1 MIDITSHGLRVV
13 EVVEGLGCDELVRL
27 HRSATADGTGLRV
40 KSFVYNSQPSRVI
53 FGAGALDRLGQEIER
68 LGATRAL
75 VLSTPE
81 QRSCA
86 EDVAKRLGA
95 RSAGVFDKAVMHVPI
110 ETAEAAREVAK
121 ELNADCC
128 VAVGGGS
135 TIGLGK
141 AIALTSALPILA
153 IPTTFAGSEM
163 TPIHGIT
170 AQGQKKT
177 GRDARVLPKTV
188 IYDPLLIM
196 TLPANIAG
204 PSGMNAIAHCVEAL
218 YAEDAN
224 PITSLM
230 AVEGI
235 RTLAASLPKVVNEPG
250 NLEARSDALYGA
262 WLAGACLGNVG
273 MAIHHKLCH
282 TVGGSYNL
290 PHAQTHTIIL
300 PHAVQYNRDAA
311 PEAMARISRALGGAD
326 PAAGLWDLAR
336 SLGAPVALK
345 SIGMKAESLDEAARF
360 ATLNPYYNPRPI
372 EYAAI
377 RQLLEDAWEGRRP
390 G

>member
-1 MIDITSHGLRVV
+1 MR
-13 EVVEGLGCDELVRL
+13 
-27 HRSATADGTGLRV
+27 A
-40 KSFVYNSQPSRVI
+40 FVYNGQPSRVV
-53 FGAGALDRLGQEIER
+53 FGRGALEKLGAEIER
-68 LGATRAL
+68 LGAKRAL

-81 QRSCA
+81 QRASA
-86 EDVAKRLGA
+86 EDVARRLGA
-95 RSAGVFDKAVMHVPI
+95 RSVGVYDKAVMHVPI
-110 ETAEAAREVAK
+110 ETAEAARAVAK
-121 ELNADCC
+121 DLNADCC

-141 AIALTSALPILA
+141 AIALTSELPILA

-163 TPIHGIT
+163 TPIYGIT

-177 GRDARVLPKTV
+177 GRDVRVLPKTV
-188 IYDPLLIM
+188 IYDPLLTM
-196 TLPANIAG
+196 TLPARIAG

-230 AVEGI
+230 AEEGI
-235 RTLAASLPKVVNEPG
+235 RALARSLPKVVSDPADI
-250 NLEARSDALYGA
+250 EARAEALYGA

-282 TVGGSYNL
+282 TLGGSYNL
-290 PHAQTHTIIL
+290 PHAETHTVIL

-311 PEAMARISRALGGAD
+311 KDAMARIARALNGNGAADAD
-326 PAAGLWDLAR
+326 PAGGLYDLAR
-336 SLGAPVALK
+336 NIGAPLSLK
-345 SIGMKAESLDEAARF
+345 DIGMKADALDNAARL
-360 ATLNPYYNPRPI
+360 ATQNPYYNPRPI

-377 RQLLEDAWEGRRP
+377 RQLLQNAWEGRRP

>member
-1 MIDITSHGLRVV
+1 
-13 EVVEGLGCDELVRL
+13 
-27 HRSATADGTGLRV
+27 
-40 KSFVYNSQPSRVI
+40 VYNGQPSRVV
-53 FGAGALDRLGQEIER
+53 FGRGALEKLGAEIER
-68 LGATRAL
+68 MGAKRAL
-75 VLSTPE
+75 VLCTPE
-81 QRSCA
+81 QRTSA
-86 EDVAKRLGA
+86 EDIARRLGA
-95 RSAGVFDKAVMHVPI
+95 RSAGVYDKAVMHVPI
-110 ETAEAAREVAK
+110 ETAEEARAVAK
-121 ELNADCC
+121 VLNADCC

-141 AIALTSALPILA
+141 AIALTSELPILA

-163 TPIHGIT
+163 TPIYGIT

-188 IYDPLLIM
+188 IYDPQLIM
-196 TLPANIAG
+196 TLPARIAG

-230 AVEGI
+230 AEEGI
-235 RTLAASLPKVVNEPG
+235 RALARSLPKVVSDPADI
-250 NLEARSDALYGA
+250 EARAEALYGA

-273 MAIHHKLCH
+273 IAIHHKLCH
-282 TVGGSYNL
+282 TLGGSYNL
-290 PHAQTHTIIL
+290 PHAETHTVIL

-311 PEAMARISRALGGAD
+311 KDAMARISRALDGKEAADAD
-326 PAAGLWDLAR
+326 PAGGLYDLACKI
-336 SLGAPVALK
+336 GAPLSLK
-345 SIGMKAESLDEAARF
+345 DIGMKAEALDDAAQL
-360 ATLNPYYNPRPI
+360 ATQNPYYNPRPI

-377 RQLLEDAWEGRRP
+377 RQLLQNAWEGRRP

>member
-1 MIDITSHGLRVV
+1 MR
-13 EVVEGLGCDELVRL
+13 
-27 HRSATADGTGLRV
+27 A
-40 KSFVYNSQPSRVI
+40 FVYNGQPSRVV
-53 FGAGALDRLGQEIER
+53 FGRGALEKLGAEIER
-68 LGATRAL
+68 LGAKRAL

-81 QRSCA
+81 QRASA
-86 EDVAKRLGA
+86 EDVARRLGA
-95 RSAGVFDKAVMHVPI
+95 RSAGVYDKAVMHVPI
-110 ETAEAAREVAK
+110 ETAEAARTVAR

-141 AIALTSALPILA
+141 AIALTSELPILA

-163 TPIHGIT
+163 TPIYGIT

-188 IYDPLLIM
+188 IYDPQLTM
-196 TLPANIAG
+196 TLPAKIAG
-204 PSGMNAIAHCVEAL
+204 PSGMNAIAHCIEAL

-230 AVEGI
+230 AEEGI
-235 RTLAASLPKVVNEPG
+235 RALARSLPKVVSDPADID
-250 NLEARSDALYGA
+250 ARAEALYGA

-282 TVGGSYNL
+282 TLGGSYNL
-290 PHAQTHTIIL
+290 PHAETHTVIL

-311 PEAMARISRALGGAD
+311 KEAMARISRALDGDEAAVAD
-326 PAAGLWDLAR
+326 AAGGLYDLAR
-336 SLGAPVALK
+336 KIGAPLSLK
-345 SIGMKAESLDEAARF
+345 EIGMKADALDDAARL
-360 ATLNPYYNPRPI
+360 AAQNPYYNPRAI

-377 RQLLEDAWEGRRP
+377 RQLLQNAWEGRRP